1 MKLLLISLIFSYAAC
16 KEQCNDSYFQSIA
29 TLINKDTLASD
40 KFKRR
45 DIAMKQELL
54 SNLCDKTK
62 LQDKLVIF
70 EQEGNNE
77 YFLRGIVYF
86 VKSKE
91 LFSYM
96 VNEKFE
102 LRVSKGG
109 QYDKDG
115 LLQKLIESMKVSDF
129 NIQDLQIE
137 GKRKQSH
144 APTTKLFI
152 IDFDKK
158 ANNQLIFL

>member
-1 MKLLLISLIFSYAAC
+1 
-16 KEQCNDSYFQSIA
+16 
-29 TLINKDTLASD
+29 
-40 KFKRR
+40 
-45 DIAMKQELL
+45 MKQELL